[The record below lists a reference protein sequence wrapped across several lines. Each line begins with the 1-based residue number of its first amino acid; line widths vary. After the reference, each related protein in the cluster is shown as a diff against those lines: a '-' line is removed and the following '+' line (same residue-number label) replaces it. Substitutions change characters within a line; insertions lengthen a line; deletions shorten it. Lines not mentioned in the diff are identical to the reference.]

1 MSKPDANI
9 QKLFQFSLLFPVFC
23 LHFNKKKMNKPRL
36 VLGLDVSTTCIG
48 ISLVLD
54 EDNGEMPKVVL
65 LTHVS
70 PKIKKNIKG
79 FEALIQKKDIFENEF
94 LTNLSTCG
102 ITDCIIEEPLVSSNN
117 ANTVATLLRFNG
129 MIGDAVHRV
138 LKIVP
143 QFISSYDARMFS
155 FPDLVSLR
163 RFNKH
168 GDEYPLTHIKKA
180 IKDNHIVLFGDYP
193 FDIDKKSVMLN
204 KVQDLYPDIP
214 WVLDKKGD
222 LKKENYDACDS
233 LVCVLAFINL
243 YKNDNVTEPPVIVDC
258 IIDTS
263 NPEYISE
270 ITYTTKIW
278 NNKYS
283 KKLIIHRKEEI
294 EGQ

>member
-1 MSKPDANI
+1 
-9 QKLFQFSLLFPVFC
+9 
-23 LHFNKKKMNKPRL
+23 MNKPRL

-54 EDNGEMPKVVL
+54 EGNGETPKVVL

-70 PKIKKNIKG
+70 PKIKKTVKD

-94 LTNLSTCG
+94 LVNLSTCG

-129 MIGDAVHRV
+129 MIGDSVHRV

-143 QFISSYDARMFS
+143 QFISSYDARTYS

-163 RFNKH
+163 RFNKR
-168 GDEYPLTHIKKA
+168 GDEYPLTHVKKA

-214 WVLDKKGD
+214 WVLDKKGE

-243 YKNDNVTEPPVIVDC
+243 YRNDNIKEPPAIVDC

-283 KKLIIHRKEEI
+283 KKLIIHKKES
-294 EGQ
+294 